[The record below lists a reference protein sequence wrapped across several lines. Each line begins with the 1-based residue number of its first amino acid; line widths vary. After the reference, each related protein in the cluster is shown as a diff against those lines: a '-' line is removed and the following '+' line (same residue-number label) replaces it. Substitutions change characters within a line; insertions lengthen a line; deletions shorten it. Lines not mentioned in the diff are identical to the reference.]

1 MPGTWPFLT
10 LCFICLLLSFYET
23 SFNFIRKVNLVFHT
37 FEAHMLEHPSFRE
50 LLVVD
55 WQLSTPRALR
65 QQRWQP
71 QGSSLRPGLFH
82 LQHSPRQE
90 KRDCLKI
97 QIAVLSVCL
106 PETDHQD
113 QICSKG
119 MLKKHWQPIMYRS
132 LTNIK
137 G

>member
-1 MPGTWPFLT
+1 MF
-10 LCFICLLLSFYET
+10 
-23 SFNFIRKVNLVFHT
+23 K
-37 FEAHMLEHPSFRE
+37 HPPLRE

-55 WQLSTPRALR
+55 WQLSTPRACR

-71 QGSSLRPGLFH
+71 LGSSLNQGLFH

-97 QIAVLSVCL
+97 QIAIFSVCL
-106 PETDHQD
+106 PETTQQD

-119 MLKKHWQPIMYRS
+119 MLKEHWQPIMYRS